1 MHIEMKIKWILSSWL
16 LMFVLVFITACGSDN
31 KTEVTADA
39 QNQSRAKKPPA
50 IGTLITDMTGLGSS
64 DKEEKEKSLDEKSY
78 RELAWTELAPD
89 TEAEDKIIAK
99 YQPLIDKIPE
109 GGKGAKPIYDKM
121 IAEFNALPANPKL
134 DGEKIKIPGYITVLE
149 QNKGLISEFLLVPYY
164 GACIHV
170 PPPPLNNTL
179 LIKLNK
185 DQRLHLDDVY
195 SPVWVKGVIHVK
207 NTKTDLAT
215 AGYLI
220 ENAEVT
226 LFDDEEEQE

>member
-1 MHIEMKIKWILSSWL
+1 MDFKMKFRWFLSSIIFTFTVVL
-16 LMFVLVFITACGSDN
+16 LSACGGSDN
-31 KTEVTADA
+31 ADNA
-39 QNQSRAKKPPA
+39 DKKQGATKKASEPA

-64 DKEEKEKSLDEKSY
+64 DEAGRQQSLNNKNY
-78 RELAWTELAPD
+78 RELDWKELAPD
-89 TEAEDKIIAK
+89 TKSEDKLIAK

-109 GGKGAKPIYDKM
+109 GDKGAKPIYDKM
-121 IAEFNALPANPKL
+121 LAEFNALPANPKL
-134 DGEKIKIPGYITVLE
+134 DGQKIKIPGYVTVLE

-179 LIKLNK
+179 LIKPKK

-195 SPVWVKGVIHVK
+195 SPVWVKGIIHTK
-207 NTKTDLAT
+207 TTKTDLAA

-220 ENAEVT
+220 ENAEVVS
-226 LFDDEEEQE
+226 FDSEE